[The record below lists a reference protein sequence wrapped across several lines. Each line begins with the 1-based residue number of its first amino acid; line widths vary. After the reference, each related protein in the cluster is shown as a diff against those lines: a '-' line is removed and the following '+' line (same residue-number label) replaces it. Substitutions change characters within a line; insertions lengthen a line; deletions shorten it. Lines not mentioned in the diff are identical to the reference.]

1 MIKLW
6 LNFAVNRL
14 FQSSKL
20 EHTNF
25 QYSMARIKYYYDT
38 ESCRYERITVST
50 WDVILNSLG
59 FLMVAFLLAAGMTWV
74 YIDYFESPEEALLRK
89 KLNQSEYYGEIQD
102 QQLAEMEK
110 MLLSLESRDDNI
122 YRVIFGV
129 EPVPEQ
135 IRSAGV
141 GGSDRYKDLL
151 EDGVDR
157 DSYLMRNSKKIDE
170 LKRKMVI
177 QTKSYDEIVK
187 LAKNKEEWLRAMPA
201 IQPVSNKQLK
211 RLSSGFGYRID
222 PIHKV
227 RRPHNG
233 IDFSLPK
240 GTPVYATADG
250 VVKVVK
256 SSFTGYGKRLD
267 IDHGFGYK
275 TRYAHLDMFNV
286 KKGQKVKRG
295 DLIGFSG
302 NSGKSTAPHLHY
314 EVHKDG
320 KAINPVYYFSRD
332 LTDEEFE
339 EILRLASKENQALG
353 SY

>member
-1 MIKLW
+1 
-6 LNFAVNRL
+6 
-14 FQSSKL
+14 
-20 EHTNF
+20 
-25 QYSMARIKYYYDT
+25 MARIKYYYDT
-38 ESCRYERITVST
+38 ESCRYERIKVST
-50 WDVILNSLG
+50 WDIILNLSG
-59 FLMVAFLLAAGMTWV
+59 FFMVAFVLAGGMLWF
-74 YIDYFESPEEALLRK
+74 YINYFESPEEAILRK
-89 KLNQSEYYGEIQD
+89 ENNQKDYYFEIHGNE
-102 QQLAEMEK
+102 LEEMEK
-110 MLLSLESRDDNI
+110 MLLALQSRDDEI

-129 EPVPEQ
+129 EPVPDQ
-135 IRSAGV
+135 IRSAGI
-141 GGSDRYKDLL
+141 GGTNRYKDLL
-151 EDGVDR
+151 EAGVDR
-157 DSYLMRNSKKIDE
+157 ESMIMDNKKKIDE

-177 QTKSYDEIVK
+177 QSKSYDEIIK

-227 RRPHNG
+227 RRMHNG

-240 GTPVYATADG
+240 GTPVYATGDG
-250 VVKVVK
+250 VIKLIK
-256 SSFTGYGKRLD
+256 SSLGGYGKQIE

-275 TRYAHLDMFNV
+275 TKYAHMDMFNV
-286 KKGQKVKRG
+286 RKGQKVKRG
-295 DLIGFSG
+295 DIIGFSG
-302 NSGKSTAPHLHY
+302 NTGKSTAPHLHY

-320 KAINPVYYFSRD
+320 KAINPVYFFSKD

>member
-1 MIKLW
+1 
-6 LNFAVNRL
+6 
-14 FQSSKL
+14 
-20 EHTNF
+20 
-25 QYSMARIKYYYDT
+25 
-38 ESCRYERITVST
+38 
-50 WDVILNSLG
+50 
-59 FLMVAFLLAAGMTWV
+59 MVAFLLAAGMTWV
-74 YIDYFESPEEALLRK
+74 YIDYFESPEEALLKK

-110 MLLSLESRDDNI
+110 MLLSLENRDDNI
-122 YRVIFGV
+122 YRIIFGV
-129 EPVPEQ
+129 EPVPKQ
-135 IRSAGV
+135 IRNAGV
-141 GGSDRYKDLL
+141 GGSDRYKELL

-157 DSYLMRNSKKIDE
+157 DSYLMHNSKKIDE

-177 QTKSYDEIVK
+177 QTTSYDEIIK

-256 SSFTGYGKRLD
+256 SSFAGYGKRID

-295 DLIGFSG
+295 DIIGYSG

-320 KAINPVYYFSRD
+320 KALNPVYYFSRD
-332 LTDEEFE
+332 LTDEEYE